1 MRTGVKQYIAG
12 GVLLLVSTLFVPQ
25 GVSDFA
31 SAAGSGE
38 PAPASA
44 GVNLAI
50 GLLLVLAAAALLAWG
65 YWLTHRHGAASRGPV
80 EDPDEPLF
88 RPGYGGQP
96 KTSDWRDH
104 PLRPRDGDNGT
115 GRPRP

>member
-1 MRTGVKQYIAG
+1 MKTGVKQYIAG

-50 GLLLVLAAAALLAWG
+50 GILLVLSAAALLAWG
-65 YWLTHRHGAASRGPV
+65 YWLTHRHGAPPRGPV
-80 EDPDEPLF
+80 DDPDEPLF

-96 KTSDWRDH
+96 GTADWREH
-104 PLRPRDGDNGT
+104 PLRPRDGEGGNG
-115 GRPRP
+115 GARP